1 MPEMLAGTAT
11 GTADSLTLQNDLN
24 FQNNLAANELER
36 AAAQNEL
43 SAQANQIRA
52 DADLQAAQ
60 TAADWAQMAY
70 QQRQKDQNSG
80 GSYKPTLS
88 ASQAWAAYY
97 DQGLRTQ
104 PVLEAMAYYYGIT
117 DATTDTLT
125 TPSNTPSGAN
135 KVSGNSADLGGGLAN
150 APVDDS
156 IVQNKYYY
164 IEGLNKYLR
173 GDELLEA
180 LMNGTVKAFDDGSF
194 RKA

>member
-1 MPEMLAGTAT
+1 M
-11 GTADSLTLQNDLN
+11 D
-24 FQNNLAANELER
+24 
-36 AAAQNEL
+36 
-43 SAQANQIRA
+43 
-52 DADLQAAQ
+52 
-60 TAADWAQMAY
+60 
-70 QQRQKDQNSG
+70 
-80 GSYKPTLS
+80 
-88 ASQAWAAYY
+88 
-97 DQGLRTQ
+97 
-104 PVLEAMAYYYGIT
+104 AMAYYYGIT
-117 DATTDTLT
+117 DATTDTPT
-125 TPSNTPSGAN
+125 TPGNTPSGAN